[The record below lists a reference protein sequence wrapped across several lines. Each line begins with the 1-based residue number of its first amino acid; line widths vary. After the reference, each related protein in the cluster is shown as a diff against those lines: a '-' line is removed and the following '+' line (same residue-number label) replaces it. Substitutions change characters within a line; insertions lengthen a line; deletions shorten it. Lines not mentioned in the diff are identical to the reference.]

1 MKTIS
6 LVILFHLFLTS
17 AMAQTGHF
25 NVEGIVYLD
34 ANQNGKQDA
43 KEKGLKGIPVS
54 NGDTIVITNSRGKFI
69 LPADSTSSIFPI
81 VPSGFETTGSK
92 IGNANFPFLGKQNT
106 ELKLALGLKREKQP
120 ASFRIGA
127 IGDVQVSNEQEI
139 AYANKTIIAEL
150 ASRSDIDFNIFLG
163 DLVNNNIKDLPTI
176 RQILEKL
183 STKSWTV
190 AGNHDRNYTPNFQ
203 QHNFNLNF
211 GAADYAFNYAGVHF
225 IVLNDVFAK
234 GTKGYEGR
242 LSEKQFRFIK
252 NDLALVP
259 KERLIVISQHIPM
272 IAVKNKTDV
281 LSLLEPYTKVLILSG
296 HTHRTSRH
304 YLAPNV
310 MEIVA
315 GASCG
320 NWWTGERDWQGM
332 PSALMQCGSP
342 RNYFTI
348 DFEENDYHFQFKG
361 IGLDPSLQMSVWISG
376 QDSLDSHISALQK
389 LPNKSVLANIFAGSD
404 ETKVKMQVDGGKW
417 IAMQKS
423 EIVDP
428 NVARIV
434 QLNKLNVSPTLF
446 SKEAGLRNS
455 VSPHIWQGKLPENLL
470 SGIHLITIEAFE
482 SEGFKVLAKQTFTI
496 DTPENSKH

>member
-1 MKTIS
+1 MKKIR
-6 LVILFHLFLTS
+6 LIILFQLFLVS
-17 AMAQTGHF
+17 AIAQTETF
-25 NVEGIVYLD
+25 KVEGFVYLD
-34 ANQNGKQDA
+34 VNQNGKQDA
-43 KEKGLKGIPVS
+43 KEKGIKGIPVS
-54 NGDTIVITNSRGKFI
+54 NGDTIVITNSRGQFI

-81 VPSGFETTGSK
+81 IPSGIKNTGSK
-92 IGNANFPFLGKQNT
+92 IGNANFLFLGEQNNS
-106 ELKLALGLKREKQP
+106 EKLALGLKREKQP
-120 ASFRIGA
+120 TSFRIGA

-139 AYANKTIIAEL
+139 TYANNTIIAEL
-150 ASRSDIDFNIFLG
+150 ASRNDIVFNIFLG
-163 DLVNNNIKDLPTI
+163 DLVNNNIEDLPTI

-183 STKSWTV
+183 PTKSWTV
-190 AGNHDRNYTPNFQ
+190 AGNHDRNYTPDFQ
-203 QHNFNLNF
+203 QYIFNLNF

-234 GTKGYEGR
+234 GAKGYEGR

-281 LSLLEPYTKVLILSG
+281 LGLLEPYKKVLILSG
-296 HTHRTSRH
+296 HTHKTSRH

-376 QDSLDSHISALQK
+376 QDSIDSQISALQE
-389 LPNKSVLANIFAGSD
+389 LPNNSVLANVFAGSD
-404 ETKVKMQVDGGKW
+404 ETNVRMRVDGGEW
-417 IAMQKS
+417 ISMQKTES
-423 EIVDP
+423 VDP

-434 QLNKLNVSPTLF
+434 QLNKLDIYPTQI
-446 SKEAGLRNS
+446 SRKAALRAS
-455 VSPHIWQGKLPENLL
+455 VSPHLWEGVLPENL
-470 SGIHLITIEAFE
+470 SVGIHLITIEAFE
-482 SEGFKVLAKQTFTI
+482 TNGFKVSSQQTFNIETY
-496 DTPENSKH
+496 

>member
-6 LVILFHLFLTS
+6 LVILFHLFLFS
-17 AMAQTGHF
+17 AVAQTEKF
-25 NVEGIVYLD
+25 KIEGSVYLD
-34 ANQNGKQDA
+34 VNQNGIQDA

-69 LPADSTSSIFPI
+69 LPIDSTSSIFPI

-92 IGNANFPFLGKQNT
+92 IGNANFPFLGKQNYG
-106 ELKLALGLKREKQP
+106 EKLALGLKREKQP

-139 AYANKTIIAEL
+139 TYANNTIIAEL

-183 STKSWTV
+183 PTKSWTV
-190 AGNHDRNYTPNFQ
+190 AGNHDRNYTPDFQ
-203 QHNFNLNF
+203 QHTFNINF
-211 GAADYAFNYAGVHF
+211 GATDYAFNYAGVHF

-259 KERLIVISQHIPM
+259 KEKLVVISQHIPM
-272 IAVKNKTDV
+272 IAVKNKADL
-281 LSLLEPYTKVLILSG
+281 LSLLEPYKKVLILSG
-296 HTHRTSRH
+296 HTHKTSRH
-304 YLAPNV
+304 YLAPNI

-348 DFEENDYHFQFKG
+348 DFEENDYRFQFKG

-376 QDSLDSHISALQK
+376 QDSIDSQISALQE
-389 LPNKSVLANIFAGSD
+389 LPNNSVLANIFAGSD
-404 ETKVKMQVDGGKW
+404 ETNVRMQVDGGEW
-417 IAMQKS
+417 ITMQKS
-423 EIVDP
+423 EIVDQ

-434 QLNKLNVSPTLF
+434 QLNKQDVYPTLF
-446 SKEAGLRNS
+446 SKKAGLRNS
-455 VSPHIWQGKLPENLL
+455 VSPHIWQGELPENL
-470 SGIHLITIEAFE
+470 SKGIHLLSIEA
-482 SEGFKVLAKQTFTI
+482 SENDDFKVSAKQTFYI
-496 DTPENSKH
+496 K